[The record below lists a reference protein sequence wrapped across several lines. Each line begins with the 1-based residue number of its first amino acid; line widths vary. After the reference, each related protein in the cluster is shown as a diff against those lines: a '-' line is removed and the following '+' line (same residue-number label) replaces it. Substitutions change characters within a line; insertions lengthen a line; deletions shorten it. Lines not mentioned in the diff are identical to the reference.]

1 VIAVGILI
9 TGFVELIPAMHPTH
23 SPSGAYGADGSSYIS
38 PPATATLWLSI
49 MMTDVIVIM
58 VLGIAIAFTERQ

>member
-1 VIAVGILI
+1 
-9 TGFVELIPAMHPTH
+9 MHPTH
-23 SPSGAYGADGSSYIS
+23 SPSGGYGADGSSYTD
-38 PPATATLWLSI
+38 PPATATIWLSI